1 MLYSSSCVYLLG
13 FTHEEDSFVW
23 NFGFGVN
30 RVVRRV
36 WSRMLTLSLFYV
48 MTPKEK
54 ELFSFYLT
62 CTDSGDGYVG
72 FVIDM

>member
-1 MLYSSSCVYLLG
+1 
-13 FTHEEDSFVW
+13 
-23 NFGFGVN
+23 
-30 RVVRRV
+30 
-36 WSRMLTLSLFYV
+36 MLTLGLFYV

>member
-1 MLYSSSCVYLLG
+1 
-13 FTHEEDSFVW
+13 
-23 NFGFGVN
+23 
-30 RVVRRV
+30 
-36 WSRMLTLSLFYV
+36 

-62 CTDSGDGYVG
+62 WTDSGDGYVG